1 MINRFKNLKIVKQL
15 KEISPKLKW
24 LMFNQ
29 MQDYKINS
37 EYIDMICSDSSKEIN
52 SDNARLEAM
61 VRESLVKEFS
71 PSVEKMKSY
80 EFLVDA
86 VVHNLKKKQLQA
98 TNSQDEI
105 AN

>member
-1 MINRFKNLKIVKQL
+1 MLNRLKNLKIVQKM
-15 KEISPKLKW
+15 KEVSPKLKW

-37 EYIDMICSDSSKEIN
+37 EYIDMIFSDTNKEIN
-52 SDNARLEAM
+52 SDDKMLEAM

-71 PSVEKMKSY
+71 PNVENMKSY
-80 EFLVDA
+80 ELLVDA

-98 TNSQDEI
+98 ADSEEEI
-105 AN
+105 A

>member
-1 MINRFKNLKIVKQL
+1 MINRFKNLKLVKKL
-15 KEISPKLKW
+15 KEVSPKLKW

-37 EYIDMICSDSSKEIN
+37 EYIDMICSDSSKETN
-52 SDNARLEAM
+52 SDNTRLEAM

-71 PSVEKMKSY
+71 PSIENMKSY
-80 EFLVDA
+80 ELLVDA

-98 TNSQDEI
+98 TDNRDEI
-105 AN
+105 A

>member
-1 MINRFKNLKIVKQL
+1 MINKFKNLKIVKKL
-15 KEISPKLKW
+15 KQVSPKLKW

-37 EYIDMICSDSSKEIN
+37 EYIDMICSDSSKKTC
-52 SDNARLEAM
+52 SDNDRLEAM

-71 PSVEKMKSY
+71 PEIENMKSY
-80 EFLVDA
+80 ELLVDA

-98 TNSQDEI
+98 TDGEENI
-105 AN
+105 A